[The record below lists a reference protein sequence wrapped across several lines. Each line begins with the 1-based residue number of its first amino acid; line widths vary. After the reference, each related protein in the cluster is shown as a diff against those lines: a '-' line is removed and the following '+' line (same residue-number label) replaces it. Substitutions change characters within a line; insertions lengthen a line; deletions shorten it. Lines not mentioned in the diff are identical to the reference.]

1 MGDLESKVWP
11 LLRDLDGATL
21 DVDRLFADKARHAPE
36 VTDVNLLARWVYLP
50 LSIQYKAAAWV
61 LEREE
66 GSSVYEVRTGDSNRS
81 VLATIDL
88 ALPKNENP
96 EARHLAALVE
106 ALDALGHPL
115 LEESEDAI
123 SEYVVNRPLDAVVA
137 ILRFSG
143 SRDVDLL
150 VSEYLIAQ
158 YGLVTG
164 QFKVDGDTVFGSLP
178 PQLISDG
185 IPHYGISP
193 DIFGTRESPESWG
206 TKWVDKLQI
215 DIDEDRKTG
224 QLRFDRSSASLPN
237 LVADPTSI
245 DKAEAILRVLQTY
258 VVP

>member
-185 IPHYGISP
+185 
-193 DIFGTRESPESWG
+193 
-206 TKWVDKLQI
+206 
-215 DIDEDRKTG
+215 
-224 QLRFDRSSASLPN
+224 
-237 LVADPTSI
+237 
-245 DKAEAILRVLQTY
+245 
-258 VVP
+258 